1 MTVNVIP
8 LCLSIDYFRSESL
21 RSFTVS
27 KQDFSLCLP
36 LICRWQISA
45 FGHSAVFSLLHTCL
59 SNCKQFEESFVLA
72 SHRGSPS
79 CRASPLQKQS
89 TGLFLNS
96 PLSSA
101 SGVFSRSSAPNETL
115 SRALVGALP
124 QHPTSAPE
132 RRWTRPGHLGRV
144 YRFRRITLP
153 THSFPRFT
161 QCHKMES
168 PNIINR
174 PPLRGGRQLLNSL
187 HAPGRGGGISRA
199 ASTAPGYLISSLL
212 VSGFVSA
219 SFGSVSSSMPFL
231 YSAEILSVSM
241 PVRSKLR

>member
-101 SGVFSRSSAPNETL
+101 DGILGASLRTRLCLVLWSGLCPNTPPAHQSGAGPALDTL
-115 SRALVGALP
+115 AGFTAFVG
-124 QHPTSAPE
+124 
-132 RRWTRPGHLGRV
+132 
-144 YRFRRITLP
+144 
-153 THSFPRFT
+153 
-161 QCHKMES
+161 
-168 PNIINR
+168 
-174 PPLRGGRQLLNSL
+174 
-187 HAPGRGGGISRA
+187 
-199 ASTAPGYLISSLL
+199 
-212 VSGFVSA
+212 
-219 SFGSVSSSMPFL
+219 
-231 YSAEILSVSM
+231 
-241 PVRSKLR
+241 